1 MLTATPIATSS
12 QAGDGI
18 ICLNDQG
25 QKFWAKV
32 QLIVRYLPHQIGYSN
47 FNKTADNSK
56 IIFLSGRKSRR
67 MSPSMKGFEVL
78 PMVGAGIIRKNY
90 KAFIMVVIR
99 LARGG
104 AKTSILSNRC
114 D

>member
-1 MLTATPIATSS
+1 
-12 QAGDGI
+12 
-18 ICLNDQG
+18 
-25 QKFWAKV
+25 
-32 QLIVRYLPHQIGYSN
+32 
-47 FNKTADNSK
+47 
-56 IIFLSGRKSRR
+56 
-67 MSPSMKGFEVL
+67 MKGFEVL